1 MFTEIK
7 SSAELESL
15 KDSEAAMLVYF
26 SADSCNVC
34 KSLKP
39 KVETTIH
46 HEFPKMKMVYVKTDE
61 LPETAGQHRV
71 FTIPTVLVFFES
83 KESIRKIRTF
93 SIDELIREI
102 RRPYYLIFSE

>member
-1 MFTEIK
+1 MFSEIN

-15 KDSEAAMLVYF
+15 KGSAAAILIYF

-46 HEFPKMKMVYVKTDE
+46 QEFPKMKMVYVKTDE

-71 FTIPTVLVFFES
+71 FTIPTVLVFFEG
-83 KESIRKIRTF
+83 KETVRKIRTF
-93 SIDELIREI
+93 SIDELTREI
-102 RRPYYLIFSE
+102 RRPYSLIFSE